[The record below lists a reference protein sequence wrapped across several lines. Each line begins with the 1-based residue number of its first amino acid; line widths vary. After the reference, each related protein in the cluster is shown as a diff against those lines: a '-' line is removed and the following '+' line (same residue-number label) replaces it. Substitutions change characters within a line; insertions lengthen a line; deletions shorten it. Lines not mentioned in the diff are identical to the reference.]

1 MILTSYR
8 NEACGEKQEQEL
20 MAAAQ
25 RPDIDAMAP
34 SQRET
39 CVIMALEFGGC
50 SHEDL
55 VDWALVIQ
63 EVLDTRACDAAPG
76 AAVRCV
82 YEPSTVGI
90 IFAVENETK
99 AGIHERAAAV
109 LAAVESVVPS
119 SFDTDTATR
128 SADRGELV
136 PA

>member
-1 MILTSYR
+1 
-8 NEACGEKQEQEL
+8 

-25 RPDIDAMAP
+25 RPDIDAMVP
-34 SQRET
+34 SPQET
-39 CVIMALEFGGC
+39 CVMMGLEFGGC
-50 SHEDL
+50 SREDL

-63 EVLDTRACDAAPG
+63 EVVDTRASDAAPG

-82 YEPSTVGI
+82 YEPLTVEI

-99 AGIHERAAAV
+99 AGIHKRVAAV

-128 SADRGELV
+128 SADRRELV